1 MDEILVLNKGRLE
14 SRGQAMELNGKDR
27 FSYFINEASL
37 THEEETNKQ
46 KERLEKRGRKD
57 LKEKEI
63 ITKED
68 QAEGRVQLSSLLKYL
83 AGAHPLVLIIGV
95 ILNLLPLVVQTYLRL
110 YLVHWI
116 ELPSY

>member
-37 THEEETNKQ
+37 THEEATDKQ

-57 LKEKEI
+57 
-63 ITKED
+63 
-68 QAEGRVQLSSLLKYL
+68 
-83 AGAHPLVLIIGV
+83 
-95 ILNLLPLVVQTYLRL
+95 
-110 YLVHWI
+110 
-116 ELPSY
+116 